1 MHSKA
6 AAFLPSL
13 RGLSVAL
20 LAHVLTRA
28 STKQALHC
36 GLEKRNECWAGGS
49 RGWLAEHGPS
59 PVTAADAAVSCA
71 EALLTCQQ
79 VKRQEVLGFMWVF
92 FLKQPSLESGSAQ
105 LADRSTKK
113 NI

>member
-1 MHSKA
+1 MFSPGLQLSKHYT
-6 AAFLPSL
+6 
-13 RGLSVAL
+13 VAWRK
-20 LAHVLTRA
+20 AIDA
-28 STKQALHC
+28 
-36 GLEKRNECWAGGS
+36 EAGGS

-59 PVTAADAAVSCA
+59 PVAGADVAGSCA

-79 VKRQEVLGFMWVF
+79 VKRQEVLGFLWVF
-92 FLKQPSLESGSAQ
+92 FLKQPSLESGSVQ